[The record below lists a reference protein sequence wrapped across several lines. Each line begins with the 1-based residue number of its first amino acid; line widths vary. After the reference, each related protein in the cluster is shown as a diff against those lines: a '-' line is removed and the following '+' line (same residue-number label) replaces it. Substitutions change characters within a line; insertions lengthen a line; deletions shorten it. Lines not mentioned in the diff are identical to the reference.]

1 MKIRVELIST
11 LALVTFVSAFLI
23 PSANRLEATNQV
35 RFLAFELG
43 TLGGDNSEAQGINNR
58 GQVVGSADVNTVLG
72 IRHAF
77 LWERGQMTDL
87 GTFGGDGSAA
97 MGINEGGQVV
107 GFASVP
113 PGSGPGHAF
122 LWNNGNL
129 QDLHPNGAIASGARA
144 INNRSQVVGS
154 YTAQDGTE
162 HAALWDGGVMTD
174 LGLPSNPASGALAI
188 NDAGQIVGHYR
199 PAPNSF
205 CSFLWDKGRVTTI
218 GQCLSTALS
227 FAFGINNRGDIVGV
241 DPFSFLFRKGVMTSI
256 DLLVPRAINES
267 GNIAGGVFTPARGFR
282 GALWD
287 KGVITE
293 VDTPESE
300 ALALNNRSDLAGFS
314 QQNGHNRAYLWTPV
328 H

>member
-1 MKIRVELIST
+1 MERSNIRADYRDRLDFVQVPILAHLIFISSLPRVVNQRFQIATDRAPPAGGQMKIRVELIST
-11 LALVTFVSAFLI
+11 LALITFVSAFLI

-35 RFLAFELG
+35 RFFAFELG
-43 TLGGDNSEAQGINNR
+43 TLGGDNSEAHGINNR

-87 GTFGGDGSAA
+87 GTFGGDGSGAL
-97 MGINEGGQVV
+97 GINERGQVV

-122 LWNNGNL
+122 LWDNGNL
-129 QDLHPNGAIASGARA
+129 QDLHPNGANASGARA
-144 INNRSQVVGS
+144 INNRGQVVGS
-154 YTAQDGTE
+154 YTAQDETE

-174 LGLPSNPASGALAI
+174 LGVPSNPASGALAI

-227 FAFGINNRGDIVGV
+227 FAFGINDRGDIVGV
-241 DPFSFLFRKGVMTSI
+241 DPFSFLFRKDVN
-256 DLLVPRAINES
+256 DFDRFARAS
-267 GNIAGGVFTPARGFR
+267 CH
-282 GALWD
+282 
-287 KGVITE
+287 
-293 VDTPESE
+293 
-300 ALALNNRSDLAGFS
+300 
-314 QQNGHNRAYLWTPV
+314 Q
-328 H
+328 